1 MSLAEQIERRPAAD
15 FPRGV
20 ALLRDPLLNKGTAF
34 TERERDCLGLRG
46 LLPAS
51 FLSMQQQAQRIL
63 ENLRLLPNDL
73 EKYVALNALHDRN
86 EALFFRVVC
95 DNIDEIQ
102 PIIYTPTVGLACQR
116 FGHIFQRPRG
126 IFITP
131 NDKGRVAD
139 LLANW
144 WGLW

>member
-1 MSLAEQIERRPAAD
+1 MSALEQIGRRPAAD

-46 LLPAS
+46 LLPANL
-51 FLSMQQQAQRIL
+51 LSMEQQAGRIL

-86 EALFFRVVC
+86 ETLFFRVVC
-95 DNIDEIQ
+95 DHIDENQ
-102 PIIYTPTVGLACQR
+102 PLIYTPTVG
-116 FGHIFQRPRG
+116 
-126 IFITP
+126 
-131 NDKGRVAD
+131 V
-139 LLANW
+139 
-144 WGLW
+144 